1 MHYLFGTGADP
12 VVFGEVDP
20 ADCAGGVEEKFG
32 GTRDVVTARPSAGMN
47 EVIALDRR
55 RIRIGE
61 NGKCQTA
68 FPRHIERDVGWI
80 DTDGDGANAD
90 CVDFGE
96 MLLDTP

>member
-1 MHYLFGTGADP
+1 MHYLFGTGTDP

-32 GTRDVVTARPSAGMN
+32 GTRDVVTACSGAGMN
-47 EVIALDRR
+47 EVITLDRR
-55 RIRIGE
+55 RIRVGE
-61 NGKCQTA
+61 NGKRQTTLL
-68 FPRHIERDVGWI
+68 RHIERDVGWI

-90 CVDFGE
+90 CVDFSE